1 MTILQEDQTGDY
13 LIARSEYVPG
23 LLVELAAA
31 LEGRLPKKDSFP
43 YLIECAQN
51 ANIRASHEPCA
62 VVWLARLSH
71 ADALTSCAK
80 VAIYMKHKLCVH
92 IFLCVHVKELKRSRK
107 MSVIRFVGVR
117 GGYKTH

>member
-43 YLIECAQN
+43 YL
-51 ANIRASHEPCA
+51 
-62 VVWLARLSH
+62 
-71 ADALTSCAK
+71 
-80 VAIYMKHKLCVH
+80 CVH
-92 IFLCVHVKELKRSRK
+92 
-107 MSVIRFVGVR
+107 
-117 GGYKTH
+117 KTEIYAHHTNRVL